1 MANEYGIAVEGKIY
15 RKHQNSVVV
24 YTESGGWAKLNDS
37 VLSVDEIWGSLLE
50 REDPQGVVVKHGC
63 TLVIGRQADI
73 EDYIEPEVMGA
84 GTSKYDGSEFA
95 DKIVAGKEYRF
106 SAIEK
111 RIKVRTGMQSWGLYF
126 KHDEFAV
133 LESAWFRLDEQAG
146 TELMQNRPDA
156 EMAKKDPGSLLS
168 AAMEQ
173 INADYVRFQEVEKE
187 ATFLMLRIGLSME
200 AAKEIL
206 PHGQFKKWAES
217 HLTIKYRHA
226 LRFRKL
232 AQVFIEAQQ
241 LEADQ
246 IALLA
251 DPSHSQDALAS
262 RLQQMAGE
270 FLGEKTQGELFEEY
284 GIRFRDKQKKQ
295 IQPPKDLPEI
305 PDGETKAHLAA
316 KGVWVDVADQINK
329 YGLDRETS
337 CLHHLRLNE
346 LQDLNGVLI
355 DLKAQVESMIKAG

>member
-1 MANEYGIAVEGKIY
+1 
-15 RKHQNSVVV
+15 
-24 YTESGGWAKLNDS
+24 
-37 VLSVDEIWGSLLE
+37 
-50 REDPQGVVVKHGC
+50 
-63 TLVIGRQADI
+63 
-73 EDYIEPEVMGA
+73 
-84 GTSKYDGSEFA
+84 
-95 DKIVAGKEYRF
+95 
-106 SAIEK
+106 
-111 RIKVRTGMQSWGLYF
+111 
-126 KHDEFAV
+126 
-133 LESAWFRLDEQAG
+133 
-146 TELMQNRPDA
+146 MQNRPDA